1 MHVKNRLRAPRFMQA
16 VDVLSHDGY
25 SASSPRGPILLQSG
39 KRSVRRVGLNIA
51 RYQLPPTGIVEIVHP
66 GRVLREGLRSG
77 HILEAY
83 LRPNPVTIPKCVKAG
98 LLGDAG
104 ACQNDDLLVVRNC
117 HDKEG

>member
-1 MHVKNRLRAPRFMQA
+1 MQA

-39 KRSVRRVGLNIA
+39 ERSVRRVGFNIV
-51 RYQLPPTGIVEIVHP
+51 RYQLPPTGIVEIVYP
-66 GRVLREGLRSG
+66 GRVLSEGLWSG

-83 LRPNPVTIPKCVKAG
+83 LRPDPISIPKCVKAG
-98 LLGDAG
+98 LLRDAG
-104 ACQNDDLLVVRNC
+104 ACQNDDLLVARNC

>member
-1 MHVKNRLRAPRFMQA
+1 MQA

-25 SASSPRGPILLQSG
+25 SASSPRGPFLLQSG
-39 KRSVRRVGLNIA
+39 ERSVRRVGLNIA
-51 RYQLPPTGIVEIVHP
+51 CYQLPPPGIVEIVHP
-66 GRVLREGLRSG
+66 GRVLREGFRSG

-83 LRPNPVTIPKCVKAG
+83 LRPDPVSIPKCVKAG

-104 ACQNDDLLVVRNC
+104 ACQNDDLLVARNC